1 MVLVRSM
8 SNVGLRISRTKSQKL
23 SVDFCQVDSYAL
35 VKLSPSSAMFHSAVS
50 YLDAPDNTVGSTL
63 EIHEL
68 FLGALSDN
76 IVVVASFLIVGVA
89 TLIAHKSV
97 EQLRF
102 WGVPSMYIEGMK
114 VLHAFIWL
122 MGALAMAW
130 LCTVA
135 TIKFCRKVGRE
146 LL

>member
-1 MVLVRSM
+1 VEIGLDGRHGRSNILLM
-8 SNVGLRISRTKSQKL
+8 AGSLAAHGHVGIAISLRVCTEIKLTRLYRYAIVGL
-23 SVDFCQVDSYAL
+23 
-35 VKLSPSSAMFHSAVS
+35 
-50 YLDAPDNTVGSTL
+50 
-63 EIHEL
+63 
-68 FLGALSDN
+68 
-76 IVVVASFLIVGVA
+76 A

-122 MGALAMAW
+122 MGALAMTW

-135 TIKFCRKVGRE
+135 TIKFCRKVSRE

>member
-1 MVLVRSM
+1 MRPTTLWEALLKSM
-8 SNVGLRISRTKSQKL
+8 SYFWVL
-23 SVDFCQVDSYAL
+23 
-35 VKLSPSSAMFHSAVS
+35 
-50 YLDAPDNTVGSTL
+50 
-63 EIHEL
+63 
-68 FLGALSDN
+68 LSDN

-135 TIKFCRKVGRE
+135 TIKFCRKVSRE